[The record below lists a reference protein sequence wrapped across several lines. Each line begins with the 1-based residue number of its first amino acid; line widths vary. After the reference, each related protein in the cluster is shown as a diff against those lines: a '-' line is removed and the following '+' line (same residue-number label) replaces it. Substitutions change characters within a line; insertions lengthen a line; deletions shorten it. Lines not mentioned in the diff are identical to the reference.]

1 MYRADP
7 REASRKAEIAG
18 ILEKL
23 GQVFDL
29 SEAQHDE
36 AKGRY
41 EAVGAW
47 LAGGDHELFEGVS
60 IYPQGS
66 TSLGT
71 TVRPNGQQ
79 EYDVDLVCFL
89 PHLRPES
96 PPAVIKRL
104 VGDRLREH
112 GRYKDLLEEKLR
124 CWRIN
129 YANEFHLDI
138 TPSIA
143 NPWCPFGGELV
154 PDKNLKIWK
163 DSNPKGYQALFEQ
176 RASLQPRL
184 RFAKSAHIDAMRD
197 HVEPYPARMEK
208 KGVLRRTVQLAK
220 AHRNS
225 YFADDAE
232 FAPISVIITTLAAL
246 SYEDC
251 VRSEYDNEFDLLADV
266 IGGMP
271 RFIEN
276 EIVGGQRRWRI
287 QNETTTNENFAE
299 KWNLNPDLAEAFFQ
313 WHNRAHQDL
322 ANLNDQF
329 GMDVLQKSLAT
340 AFGPGPVKKAFDMM
354 TEDVSAARSTGRLIH
369 SPMLGLSVGASEGAI
384 VRPNTFFGAE

>member
-1 MYRADP
+1 MYQSDP
-7 REASRKAEIAG
+7 REASRKSEIAG
-18 ILEKL
+18 VLEKL

-41 EAVGAW
+41 EAVGGW
-47 LAGGDHELFEGVS
+47 LAGGDHALFDGVS

-71 TVRPNGQQ
+71 TVRPMGQT
-79 EYDVDLVCFL
+79 EFDVDLVCFL
-89 PHLRPES
+89 PNLLPAS
-96 PPAVIKRL
+96 PPAFIKRI
-104 VGDRLREH
+104 VGERLRAN
-112 GRYKDLLEEKLR
+112 GRYKDILEEKPR

-138 TPSIA
+138 TPSIT
-143 NPWCPFGGELV
+143 NPWSPSGGELV
-154 PDKNLKIWK
+154 PDKKFKIWK
-163 DSNPKGYQALFEQ
+163 ESNPKGYQALFEQ
-176 RASLQPRL
+176 RARLQPRL
-184 RFAKSAHIDAMRD
+184 RFAKSAHLESTRD

-220 AHRNS
+220 AHRNF

-232 FAPISVIITTLAAL
+232 YAPISVIITTLAAL
-246 SYEDC
+246 SYEDR
-251 VRSEYDNEFDLLADV
+251 VRFEYDNEFDLLADV

-271 RFIEN
+271 HFIES
-276 EIVGGQRRWRI
+276 EFVGGQRRWYI
-287 QNETTTNENFAE
+287 WNETTTDENFAE
-299 KWNLNPDLAEAFFQ
+299 KWNLDPDLAEAFFQ
-313 WHNRAHQDL
+313 WHARAHQDL
-322 ANLNDQF
+322 SNLSDQF
-329 GMDVLQKSLAT
+329 GMDMLQKSLAT

-354 TEDVSAARSTGRLIH
+354 TDEVSAARSSGRLIL
-369 SPMLGLSVGASEGAI
+369 SPMLGLTVGANGGTS